1 MQAEPHILVVDD
13 DREIRT
19 LLSRFLAKEGFR
31 ITAAADGREMRK
43 ILAEWAI
50 DLVVLDLM
58 LPDMPGKVMETLSA
72 GQVDHLASMCITVA
86 SGVMRQSA
94 AGPEL
99 QAMVLAKYPELP
111 EAFVGMLTHG
121 QCQMLLPENEAEPA
135 KN

>member
-58 LPDMPGKVMETLSA
+58 LPGEDGLALCRSLRAGSDIPVISA
-72 GQVDHLASMCITVA
+72 G
-86 SGVMRQSA
+86 
-94 AGPEL
+94 
-99 QAMVLAKYPELP
+99 
-111 EAFVGMLTHG
+111 
-121 QCQMLLPENEAEPA
+121 
-135 KN
+135 